1 MNYHP
6 TLPPRCV
13 LNRFREEAARSR
25 RNRATLFLLLLL
37 AGLAASVWGIVETLN
52 H

>member
-25 RNRATLFLLLLL
+25 RSRAACLILLLL
-37 AGLAASVWGIVETLN
+37 AGLAAGVWGIVETLN
-52 H
+52 P